1 MFYYRMFA
9 FFLQETISFAPT
21 IVPPFPFA
29 DSALVRVASTE
40 ATHIVLSNALS
51 FFSIFVCI
59 VGVPCDFSS
68 TKETGHWALF
78 IQIAARFAAWLFALP
93 LLSAS
98 LRLTFFCLIF
108 CFEALIAGEP
118 LGRPWNSASAT
129 CRFVNVFIF
138 DIGRCA

>member
-1 MFYYRMFA
+1 LP

-21 IVPPFPFA
+21 IVSPFPFA
-29 DSALVRVASTE
+29 DSALVCVASTE
-40 ATHIVLSNALS
+40 ATHIVLSDALS
-51 FFSIFVCI
+51 FFRIFVCI
-59 VGVPCDFSS
+59 VDVPCDFSS

-78 IQIAARFAAWLFALP
+78 IQIAARFAVWLFALP

-98 LRLTFFCLIF
+98 LRLTFFGLIF

-118 LGRPWNSASAT
+118 LGRTCNSASAT